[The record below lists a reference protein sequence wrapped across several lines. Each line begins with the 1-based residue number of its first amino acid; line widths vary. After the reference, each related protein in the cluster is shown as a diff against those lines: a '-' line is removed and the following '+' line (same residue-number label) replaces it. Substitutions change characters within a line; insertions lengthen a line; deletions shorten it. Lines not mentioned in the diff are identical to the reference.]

1 MSETLYSITGLVMYK
16 NTETNEEKVSLV
28 ENKSFRN
35 VISNLYNYVVENQED
50 DWDNIYEWIE
60 GEWNTSY
67 VFNLATELV
76 HDKPAENMIEFIVL
90 RAHNAMGIS

>member
-16 NTETNEEKVSLV
+16 NTETNEEQVSLV

-35 VISNLYNYVVENQED
+35 IMSKLYNYVVENQED
-50 DWDNIYEWIE
+50 DWDTIYEWIE
-60 GEWNTSY
+60 DEHDTSY
-67 VFNLATELV
+67 EFNLATELD

-90 RAHNAMGIS
+90 RAHNAMGI

>member
-60 GEWNTSY
+60 DEHDTLY
-67 VFNLATELV
+67 EFNLESELK
-76 HDKPAENMIEFIVL
+76 HDKPAENMIKFIVH
-90 RAHNAMGIS
+90 RAFDDVGIE